1 MKAQRMLLLLFLMAL
16 TLSFWVGC
24 HNEETAPPEETPV
37 KPPFILNDSMYISD
51 SMNLLGLHDKLWYYI
66 NNGKMDSVENVGVDM
81 AQVAGRM
88 LEYREDSSI
97 RMFYYRGTGS
107 IRQGRAYKGDYSL
120 ILHGGSE
127 EEKEWLE
134 KVGPHQW
141 RAESYS
147 GASSIYASL
156 GDYESAIFCQKK
168 SLEMNE
174 QIIPEG
180 HPYYV
185 NKYYNLGRIYLE
197 SGDVEQALYYIHKHL
212 SLYIQYRPS
221 SLSGPKRLLATAYM
235 EQKDYQ
241 KALEYCLE
249 SINSAASEEDEVR
262 KARNLGNSYLLL
274 GKIYD
279 RTEAFGQAEAA
290 FAKALSFFRD
300 TPSGYL
306 ESEPNIIRTWQ
317 AMSRS
322 YKLEKCY
329 QDALAAQEQ
338 ALAIGKAYYGEK
350 NIKLLEFYL
359 EMGQLLTLMDE
370 LEAALMVYQ
379 QALHQINPDI
389 PSDHLIYDL
398 PSVEFPTTITAIE
411 LLKARATTIAA
422 LFRKSEQIVQEENV
436 FAAFNLAQDFIDKL
450 LSNLFTR
457 SAQSKLAQ
465 NSISFYEQGLS
476 LFWEKYSA
484 TGKEKYLEWAFQFAE
499 KSKSSLSR
507 GIINGGRIKDFAI
520 LPDSLLKKESD
531 FKLAISLYENSY
543 YEEKGKPQ
551 PDSQKLANL
560 EENFLMTLY
569 DKSNLEDQ
577 FKRKY
582 PQYYQLKYQSSPPGI
597 KEIQRFLKSGQAL
610 VEYFMGDSMI
620 YVLAFSREKVSF
632 ERIMLDSS
640 LLNSINAVRV
650 ALSNPP
656 SGQPG
661 EANFQLQ
668 METYARHSY
677 RVYQQLLEPSIRV
690 LGGEEWAVIPDG
702 LLAYLPFDALTVSP
716 LTINSGNHIN
726 YSGLDYLA
734 KHIVT
739 WQEYS
744 AASML
749 QKEQKKDK
757 RKTYA
762 GFAPAYEGDEL
773 TASRGIDTLKNEQLF
788 SAVARSGL
796 QPLTYNRP
804 EVEEAA
810 QHFNGEAFLGP
821 QAQES
826 VYKGYGGQSR
836 IVHLA
841 AHALTSDEEPLYS
854 QLIFSKSEDSLEDGR
869 LHAFEIYNT
878 RLDAEL
884 AVLSACNTG
893 AGKLQR
899 GEGVMSLARAF
910 RYAGCPNIVMS
921 LWKADDYSTK
931 EVISV
936 FFEKLSRQTKKADAL
951 RHAKL
956 SFLNGSSHEAFKH
969 PYYWAGLTLIGDNT
983 PMLSYINNFSWFWTG
998 VVLFGLCASLFFF
1011 LKKGGAQRET

>member
-1 MKAQRMLLLLFLMAL
+1 MKAQRMLLLLFWIAL
-16 TLSFWVGC
+16 SLLFWVGC
-24 HNEETAPPEETPV
+24 QNEETAPTQETLA
-37 KPPFILNDSMYISD
+37 KRPFILNDSMYVSD
-51 SMNLLGLHDKLWYYI
+51 SLNLLGLHEKLWYYI

-120 ILHGGSE
+120 ILHGAPKE
-127 EEKEWLE
+127 EMEWLD
-134 KVGPHQW
+134 KVGPHKW

-147 GASSIYASL
+147 GASAIYASL

-168 SLEMNE
+168 SLEFVE
-174 QIIPEG
+174 QVMPEG
-180 HPYYV
+180 HYYHS
-185 NKYYNLGRIYLE
+185 NNYSNLGHIYLE
-197 SGDVEQALYYIHKHL
+197 AGDVDQALYYFHMLL
-212 SLYIQYRPS
+212 SFYTKYRPS
-221 SLSGPKRLLATAYM
+221 SLSVPKRLLATAYM

-249 SINSAASEEDEVR
+249 SINSAASEEDEER

-274 GKIYD
+274 GKIYG

-290 FAKALSFFRD
+290 FAKAFSFFRD
-300 TPSGYL
+300 SPSGHL
-306 ESEPNIIRTWQ
+306 EAEPNIIRTWE

-338 ALAIGKAYYGEK
+338 ALAISKAYYGEK
-350 NIKLLEFYL
+350 NIKLLDFYL

-370 LEAALMVYQ
+370 LEGALMVYQ

-398 PSVEFPTTITAIE
+398 PSVEFPTTIIAIE

-422 LFRKSEQIVQEENV
+422 LFRKSEQMVHEENV

-465 NSISFYEQGLS
+465 NSISFYEQGLRLS
-476 LFWEKYSA
+476 WEKYSA

-569 DKSNLEDQ
+569 DKNNLENQ
-577 FKRKY
+577 FKQKY
-582 PQYYQLKYQSSPPGI
+582 PQYYQLKYQATPPDI
-597 KEIQRFLKSGQAL
+597 KEIQRFLESGQAL

-620 YVLAFSREKVSF
+620 YVLAFSREKVYF
-632 ERIMLDSS
+632 ERVPSDS
-640 LLNSINAVRV
+640 LLLESIGAVRT
-650 ALSNPP
+650 ALSTTP
-656 SGQPG
+656 SKEVDETGFQP
-661 EANFQLQ
+661 Q
-668 METYARHSY
+668 MTAYARQSY
-677 RVYQQLLEPSIRV
+677 LVFQRLLEPSILA
-690 LGGEEWAVIPDG
+690 LGKKEWIIVPDG
-702 LLAYLPFDALTVSP
+702 QLSYLPFDALAISP
-716 LTINSGNHIN
+716 LSTKEENLHDF
-726 YSGLDYLA
+726 SGLDYLA
-734 KHIVT
+734 RHFTT

-749 QKEQKKDK
+749 QRKQKKPK
-757 RKTYA
+757 GKTYA

-804 EVEEAA
+804 EVEDAA
-810 QHFNGEAFLGP
+810 QHFNGEAFLGH

-826 VYKGYGGQSR
+826 VYKEYGGQSQ

-854 QLIFSKSEDSLEDGR
+854 QLLFSKSEDTLEDGR

-936 FFEKLSRQTKKADAL
+936 FFEKLSQKANKADAL
-951 RHAKL
+951 RQAKL
-956 SFLNGSSHEAFKH
+956 SFLNGPGHEAFKH

-983 PMLSYINNFSWFWTG
+983 PVIASSALPSSLWIG
-998 VVLFGLCASLFFF
+998 VVLLGLCAGLFYF
-1011 LKKGGAQRET
+1011 LRKRWILRE

>member
-1 MKAQRMLLLLFLMAL
+1 MKAQSMLLLLFLMAL
-16 TLSFWVGC
+16 SLSFGVGC
-24 HNEETAPPEETPV
+24 HNEETAPTQETLA
-37 KPPFILNDSMYISD
+37 KRPFILNDSMYVSD

-97 RMFYYRGTGS
+97 RMYYYRGTGS

-147 GASSIYASL
+147 GASAIYASL

-168 SLEMNE
+168 SLEFVE
-174 QIIPEG
+174 QVMPEG
-180 HPYYV
+180 HYYHS
-185 NKYYNLGRIYLE
+185 NIYSNLGHIYLE
-197 SGDVEQALYYIHKHL
+197 AGDVDQALHYFHMLL
-212 SLYIQYRPS
+212 SFYAKYRPS
-221 SLSGPKRLLATAYM
+221 SLSVPKRLLATAYM

-241 KALEYCLE
+241 KALELCLE
-249 SINSAASEEDEVR
+249 SISSAASEEDEER

-274 GKIYD
+274 GEIYS

-300 TPSGYL
+300 TPSDYL
-306 ESEPNIIRTWQ
+306 ESEPNIIRTWET
-317 AMSRS
+317 MSRS
-322 YKLEKCY
+322 YKLENCY

-359 EMGQLLTLMDE
+359 EMGQLLNLMDE

-398 PSVEFPTTITAIE
+398 PSVEFPTTIIAIE

-422 LFRKSEQIVQEENV
+422 LFRKSEQMVREENV

-476 LFWEKYSA
+476 LSWEKYSA

-507 GIINGGRIKDFAI
+507 GIINGGRIKNFAI

-569 DKSNLEDQ
+569 DKNNLEDQ
-577 FKRKY
+577 FRRKY

-597 KEIQRFLKSGQAL
+597 KELQRFLEPSQAL

-620 YVLAFSREKVSF
+620 YVLAFSREKAYF
-632 ERIMLDSS
+632 ERVPLDS
-640 LLNSINAVRV
+640 LLLESIGAVRT
-650 ALSNPP
+650 ALSTTP
-656 SGQPG
+656 SK
-661 EANFQLQ
+661 EADETSFQLQ
-668 METYARHSY
+668 MTAYARKSY
-677 RVYQQLLEPSIRV
+677 LVFQRLLEPSIQA
-690 LGGEEWAVIPDG
+690 LGEKEWIIIPDG
-702 LLAYLPFDALTVSP
+702 QLSYLPFDALTISP
-716 LTINSGNHIN
+716 LSAKEENLHDF
-726 YSGLDYLA
+726 SGLDYLA
-734 KHIVT
+734 RHFTT

-749 QKEQKKDK
+749 QRKQKKPK
-757 RKTYA
+757 GKAYA

-810 QHFNGEAFLGP
+810 HHFNGDAFLGP

-826 VYKGYGGQSR
+826 VFKGYGGQSR

-854 QLIFSKSEDSLEDGR
+854 QLIFSKSEDTLEDGR

-936 FFEKLSRQTKKADAL
+936 FFERLSQKTNKADAL
-951 RHAKL
+951 RQAKL
-956 SFLNGSSHEAFKH
+956 SFLNGPGHEAFKH
-969 PYYWAGLTLIGDNT
+969 PYYWAGLTLIGDNK
-983 PMLSYINNFSWFWTG
+983 PIVSSSVLPSGLWMG
-998 VVLFGLCASLFFF
+998 VVLLGLCAGLFFF
-1011 LKKGGAQRET
+1011 LRKRWILRKR